1 MKIMIVM
8 IKLYDLTPLVEMK
21 NNDEQTLQS
30 IFELLKNSIALN
42 QRNTS

>member
-1 MKIMIVM
+1 MIVM